1 MKKIDVGQTIAV
13 MANVGVIAGLIFVGL
28 QLRQAQQA
36 LDVGLN
42 QAETNV
48 FQELQS
54 RLIENPEFAE
64 VMVKAR
70 DDSSSLTPAE
80 RMQALA
86 WLEEWLVYTASY
98 WIQNDIGALG
108 DRAFATRMGNEC
120 WFYYEYR
127 DLFDEVRLRRNFFG
141 HVDQFCTKE

>member
-1 MKKIDVGQTIAV
+1 MPKIAIGQTIAV
-13 MANVGVIAGLIFVGL
+13 LANAGVIAGLIFVGL
-28 QLRQAQQA
+28 QLRQAQRA
-36 LDVGLN
+36 LDLQLN
-42 QAETNV
+42 QSETSV

-70 DDSSSLTPAE
+70 DDSSPLTPAE

-98 WIQNDIGALG
+98 DIQNRIGALS
-108 DRAFATRMGNEC
+108 DSMFAGRMSNEC

-127 DLFDEVRLRRNFFG
+127 NLFEEIRQRRSFFG
-141 HVDQFCTKE
+141 HVDRFCTKE

>member
-13 MANVGVIAGLIFVGL
+13 LANLGVIAGLVFVGL
-28 QLRQAQQA
+28 QLRQTQQA

-42 QAETNV
+42 QTETNV

-54 RLIENPEFAE
+54 RLIDNPEFAE

-70 DDSSSLTPAE
+70 NDSSSLTPAE
-80 RMQALA
+80 RIQALA

-98 WIQNDIGALG
+98 SVQNQIGALSDG
-108 DRAFATRMGNEC
+108 AFAQRMGNEC

-127 DLFDEVRLRRNFFG
+127 DLFDEIRLRRDFFG
-141 HVDQFCTKE
+141 HVDQFCTTE